1 MTESGASAGSST
13 AQLRWIRGDMHNH
26 CERHELVEAHLSGIS
41 ERLDFVALTN
51 HGQKPIF
58 FEQHEMV
65 AAARQFAEIPVL
77 FGVEWNAAE
86 GRHANVVF
94 PPGSSEADSAYAFSR
109 AHDRRVEGSHPDIDA
124 AIARLNG
131 LTSAERPVLFFNH
144 PCPGDWSPP
153 VLDRYLAADSHN
165 VVSGMEIVHGH
176 QAQAVV
182 ESFDLAT
189 YPGSA
194 VGGLVDHVYATGR
207 QFSVLANSDFHVHK
221 HAKGEYDYP
230 LGVFNHT
237 LVGVRGD
244 RGDEPAAIFEALRAG
259 RTCASQGHWLRFG
272 DFSIRGGSR
281 GAAIGDKWQSDGGD
295 ALLRIR
301 FEALET
307 IRAVDVIGQ
316 LSAASPVSILHSF
329 GGQPAGPCEL
339 ELGIPAHAS
348 GYLRLQV
355 VSDSIERPPPGPQL
369 PKAFLT
375 SAIFLESG

>member
-1 MTESGASAGSST
+1 
-13 AQLRWIRGDMHNH
+13 
-26 CERHELVEAHLSGIS
+26 
-41 ERLDFVALTN
+41 
-51 HGQKPIF
+51 
-58 FEQHEMV
+58 
-65 AAARQFAEIPVL
+65 
-77 FGVEWNAAE
+77 
-86 GRHANVVF
+86 
-94 PPGSSEADSAYAFSR
+94 
-109 AHDRRVEGSHPDIDA
+109 
-124 AIARLNG
+124 
-131 LTSAERPVLFFNH
+131 
-144 PCPGDWSPP
+144 
-153 VLDRYLAADSHN
+153 
-165 VVSGMEIVHGH
+165 MEIVHGH

-301 FEALET
+301 FRSSRDDPRRRRNRTTLGRFTGLHPALVRWST
-307 IRAVDVIGQ
+307 GWPVRARAGHPGSCQ
-316 LSAASPVSILHSF
+316 RLLA
-329 GGQPAGPCEL
+329 PAGRFRQYRAAGHPVR
-339 ELGIPAHAS
+339 S
-348 GYLRLQV
+348 F
-355 VSDSIERPPPGPQL
+355 
-369 PKAFLT
+369 PKR
-375 SAIFLESG
+375 S